1 MKVVEPSHK
10 EIMKHLDC
18 CHYSKWHEG
27 QCTCFCAK
35 DNFQTCYE
43 EAKKHLTKTVY
54 EADEIEHGQ
63 ARNKQSMDMINKAI
77 AEAFGDWDEIQS
89 S

>member
-1 MKVVEPSHK
+1 MKAIEPSHK
-10 EIMKHLDC
+10 EIMKYLDC

-35 DNFQTCYE
+35 DNFKTCYE

-54 EADEIEHGQ
+54 EADEIEVGRTQ
-63 ARNKQSMDMINKAI
+63 NKKAMEDINRALE
-77 AEAFGDWDEIQS
+77 EAFGD
-89 S
+89 